1 MSFRAESAGYQLG
14 GAVVEMVNLMYQ
26 NSTAAKFYSGLVPVL
41 NLEIER
47 RSLNNKVVKITST
60 NIDYTAALEAEMRR
74 NCSKDDADYMNNIYI
89 PEMAER
95 LNSVVKAQQNCT

>member
-60 NIDYTAALEAEMRR
+60 NIGYMAVLSRIRKVIHGHGDSVTKVAKVKDILAYLNPAEP
-74 NCSKDDADYMNNIYI
+74 DF
-89 PEMAER
+89 
-95 LNSVVKAQQNCT
+95 T